1 MSTKRDI
8 SIIEAA
14 LYAAGR
20 SLSLRELC
28 KLLETSSETYVR
40 KLLNTLKEE
49 HDGRGGP
56 FILCEVSKDSFS
68 FRLDE
73 GYVSKLGSIVPKM
86 KPSRGALKTL
96 ALLAYLQPSG
106 VVIQSKLAGMR
117 GGRVYDHIK
126 QLAALGFI
134 ESRPLGRTRVL
145 RTTRRFADYFGVE
158 DDPDKIRERLEE
170 TRK

>member
-8 SIIEAA
+8 STIEAA

-28 KLLETSSETYVR
+28 GLLGTPSETYVR
-40 KLLNTLKEE
+40 RLLEALKGEY
-49 HDGRGGP
+49 RRKGGP
-56 FILCEVSKDSFS
+56 FVLQEVSKDSFS
-68 FRLDE
+68 LRLAGE
-73 GYVSKLGSIVPKM
+73 YISKLGNIVPKV
-86 KPSRGALKTL
+86 KPTRGALKTL
-96 ALLAYLQPSG
+96 ALLAYLQAGG
-106 VVIQSKLAGMR
+106 VVLQSKLAAMR
-117 GGRVYDHIK
+117 GGRVYDHVK

-145 RTTRRFADYFGVE
+145 RTTKRFADYFGVE

-170 TRK
+170 SR

>member
-1 MSTKRDI
+1 MSVRRDA
-8 SIIEAA
+8 STLEAA

-28 KLLETSSETYVR
+28 GLLGTSSETYVR
-40 KLLNTLKEE
+40 KLLDALKEE
-49 HDGRGGP
+49 HDKRGGP
-56 FILCEVSKDSFS
+56 FVISNVSKDVFS
-68 FRLDE
+68 LNLRE
-73 GYVSKLGSIVPKM
+73 EYVSKLGNIAPKL
-86 KPSRGALKTL
+86 KLSRGALKAL
-96 ALLAYLQPSG
+96 ALIAYFQPSG
-106 VVIQSKLAGMR
+106 VVLQSKLAAMR

-145 RTTRRFADYFGVE
+145 RTTRKFADYFGME